1 MSEKLKGNIPYLSW
15 QVMIKVENLSIKYGR
30 RDTFAVKNLS
40 FELKDGEI
48 LGFVGLNGAGK
59 TSTIRAIAGVLSPS
73 SGHIIVDGHDLE
85 TEKVE
90 AALNIGWVPEI
101 PNFEM
106 DKRSIPTLLYYAGFY
121 GIKGDRAK
129 RICSDV
135 IRIVGLEE
143 SVKKKL
149 RKYSQGMMKRFAIAS
164 AILHEPKN
172 LLMDETLNGLDPEG
186 MDFIT
191 NFARGYRDK
200 GNAVLLSTHI
210 LDELEHLAS
219 RVLIIHK
226 GELIESVAMNRIRET
241 SEHCL
246 IVGAEPLDA
255 KLKTILEA
263 HGSVKVANNKFM
275 IEDFVGTKS
284 TVAEIDKELSVSGY
298 RVYSLEMKSKSLQE
312 YFMDKVKK

>member
-1 MSEKLKGNIPYLSW
+1 
-15 QVMIKVENLSIKYGR
+15 MIKVENLSIKYGR
-30 RDTFAVKNLS
+30 RDTYAVKNLS

-73 SGHIIVDGHDLE
+73 SGQIIVDGYDLE

-90 AALNIGWVPEI
+90 AALNIGWVPET

-121 GIKGDRAK
+121 GIKGNEAK
-129 RICSDV
+129 RICSEV
-135 IRIVGLEE
+135 IRNVGLEE
-143 SVKKKL
+143 SVEKKL

-164 AILHEPKN
+164 AILHGPRN
-172 LLMDETLNGLDPEG
+172 LLMDESLNGLDPEG
-186 MDFIT
+186 IDFIT
-191 NFARGYRDK
+191 HFARDYRDK

-226 GELIESVAMNRIRET
+226 GELIESIAMNRLRET
-241 SEHCL
+241 SEYCL
-246 IVGAEPLDA
+246 IVGAEPVDA

-263 HGSVKVANNKFM
+263 HGSVKVTNNKFM
-275 IEDFVGTKS
+275 IEDFVGDKS
-284 TVAEIDKELSVSGY
+284 AVAELGKELSVTGY

-312 YFMDKVKK
+312 YFLDKVKK